1 MVKTMDYKQHIA
13 KALNTITEIDTK
25 EFVSMLEIPPTPDMG
40 DFALPCFK
48 LSRMMKKSPVI
59 IADTLREN
67 YVTDDIVSEVKS
79 TKGYLNFY
87 LNKSMM
93 SQSVLE
99 NIIKNGEDYSKTN
112 EGSGKTIC
120 IDYSSINFAKPM
132 HIGHLS
138 TTVIGHSL
146 YRIYQHLGYKCVG
159 INHLGDWGTQFGK
172 LIVAFKKYSS
182 KEQVDKDGIEELVRI
197 YVKFHKDAEVNSSL
211 DDQARACFKAI
222 EDGDE
227 EALKLYEYFKK
238 ITIQEVK
245 TIYEMLDIQFD
256 SYNGEAFYNDKMQAI
271 IDELKEKNLL
281 VKDDGAMI
289 VRLDDYDMPPCL
301 VLKKDGATLYATRD
315 IAAVKYRKKTYDFD
329 KCIYVT
335 AYEQN
340 LHFKQLFKVI
350 ELMGHPYYKNLVHVN
365 YGWVS
370 MEDGPMST
378 RQGRIVDL
386 KEVLLRS
393 VAKSMD
399 IIEEKNPE
407 LENKEEVSRIVG
419 VGAIVFTALKNNRI
433 KDITFS
439 WEKALSFEGE
449 TAPYVQYTHARCCS
463 LIKKS
468 DLSIDGDID
477 YSTLDNNDATHIVTL
492 LRDFPEIIQNAA
504 QKHEPYII
512 TRFSID
518 LAKAFN
524 KYYFE
529 HRILD
534 DDSIEKNKARLALTH
549 CVKSTIKTALY
560 LIGVNAPEKM

>member
-1 MVKTMDYKQHIA
+1 MVRTMDYKQHIA
-13 KALNTITEIDTK
+13 KALNHLTEIDAK
-25 EFVSMLEIPPTPDMG
+25 ELISMLEIPPNPDMG

-48 LSRMMKKSPVI
+48 LSRTMKKSPAI
-59 IADTLREN
+59 IADTLRES

-87 LNKSMM
+87 LNKSVM
-93 SQSVLE
+93 SQAVLE
-99 NIIKNGEDYSKTN
+99 NIIKNGRDYSKTN

-132 HIGHLS
+132 HLGHLL

-197 YVKFHKDAEVNSSL
+197 YVKFHKDAEADSSL

-222 EDGDE
+222 EDGDK
-227 EALKLYEYFKK
+227 EALDLYDYFKK

-329 KCIYVT
+329 KCLYVT
-335 AYEQN
+335 AYQQN

-350 ELMGHPYYKNLVHVN
+350 ELMGHPYYKDLIHIN
-365 YGWVS
+365 YGMVS

-378 RQGRIVDL
+378 RGGRIIDL
-386 KEVLLRS
+386 KEVLIRS
-393 VAKSMD
+393 VAKSME
-399 IIEEKNPE
+399 IIQEKNSE
-407 LENKEEVSRIVG
+407 LENKDEVSKIVG
-419 VGAIVFTALKNNRI
+419 IGAIVFSALKNNRI
-433 KDITFS
+433 KDIVFS

-449 TAPYVQYTHARCCS
+449 TAPYVQYTYARCCS
-463 LIKKS
+463 LIKKA
-468 DLSIDGDID
+468 DLPIAGEID
-477 YSTLDNNDATHIVTL
+477 YSALDNIDAVNIITL
-492 LRDFPEIIQNAA
+492 LNDFPEIIKNAA

-512 TRFSID
+512 TRFSIE

-534 DDSIEKNKARLALTH
+534 DDSIEKNKARLALTK